1 MSRRPK
7 HNTSHAS
14 RNNTLVALTTDERTI
29 SQRKMAIAMYGY
41 SWLKPAGCAKTM
53 LGRREEEVEREEVE
67 RQLREVELQ
76 ERLAQEAEEQDRLA
90 RLNGMGEPE
99 EGRDLDEDIPDAD
112 EEEDE
117 DLSEDEDEAVEAEEG
132 EDEEGMQGDLDD
144 EIPDADD
151 QDDDEDDEPLSPA
164 AYDGGWVYDTR
175 REPDTDD
182 EDQLPP
188 TLQPPRTGGLDAT
201 RGHGRHATIAGV
213 RVSMPGSEYDYDER
227 DAEDLAD
234 AMLDED
240 EMFDDSIHGSGPGH
254 PSEERD
260 LDDDVP
266 DPENDQA
273 WEHTDTELEE
283 SEMDISILPGQAL
296 QTGRIS
302 SNEISQAQ
310 QPRRISGRAAAT
322 APRSSG
328 PWIAGPSPLPSP
340 RLAQGHVLPRH
351 RATPNATTTTYPTST
366 TTPRSASTRAARIVS
381 GNRQRPYRPEP
392 SRQPPRRRFQDAQ
405 TPDMFDTPPH
415 ATDAEVEEEED
426 LEEADT
432 DIEADA
438 ETPDPFVAP
447 EHVRAIARPTQAA
460 TGGGPQ
466 IRGRAHIGAR
476 GVMPNPAMG
485 AAALPAPQAEGRR
498 ANHLN
503 TSPSRTAAAR
513 TWLDGAAAAMGVG
526 SGSGSGSS
534 ARRTLFQRATRRRGN
549 MEPEAATAAAAAGF
563 PSDSGAGASSGGIF
577 SSPNS
582 GGAAEATNATGG
594 GSGGGAAAAGDWDTP
609 PPPTSSADAVD
620 TGEDV
625 GGNAGS
631 QEPVRRVT
639 RRRSGRFLGSRR
651 RGVE

>member
-1 MSRRPK
+1 
-7 HNTSHAS
+7 
-14 RNNTLVALTTDERTI
+14 
-29 SQRKMAIAMYGY
+29 
-41 SWLKPAGCAKTM
+41 M

-90 RLNGMGEPE
+90 MLNGTGEPE

-112 EEEDE
+112 EEEEEE
-117 DLSEDEDEAVEAEEG
+117 DLSEDEDEGIDLEEG

-151 QDDDEDDEPLSPA
+151 QDDDDDNEPLSPA

-227 DAEDLAD
+227 DAEDLAN

-240 EMFDDSIHGSGPGH
+240 EMFDEGIHRPGH
-254 PSEERD
+254 GHASEERD

-266 DPENDQA
+266 EAENDQA

-283 SEMDISILPGQAL
+283 SEMDISILPGQAI

-302 SNEISQAQ
+302 SNDISQGQ
-310 QPRRISGRAAAT
+310 QPRRISGRAAAN

-351 RATPNATTTTYPTST
+351 RATPDATTAGYPTST
-366 TTPRSASTRAARIVS
+366 ASPRSASTRAARIVS

-392 SRQPPRRRFQDAQ
+392 SRQPARRRFQDAQ

-415 ATDAEVEEEED
+415 TADAEAEEEED

-432 DIEADA
+432 DIEADV

-447 EHVRAIARPTQAA
+447 GEARAMARPTQAA
-460 TGGGPQ
+460 AVAGAQ
-466 IRGRAHIGAR
+466 IRGRVHIGAR
-476 GVMPNPAMG
+476 GVVAGPAME
-485 AAALPAPQAEGRR
+485 AVALPAPQPEGRR

-503 TSPSRTAAAR
+503 TSPSRAAAAR
-513 TWLDGAAAAMGVG
+513 TWLDGAAAAIGVGGGNG
-526 SGSGSGSS
+526 SGSGPS

-549 MEPEAATAAAAAGF
+549 MEAETATTTI
-563 PSDSGAGASSGGIF
+563 PSGSGAGASSGGIF
-577 SSPNS
+577 SSPNI
-582 GGAAEATNATGG
+582 GGGVETTNSTGG
-594 GSGGGAAAAGDWDTP
+594 GSAAMGDWDTP
-609 PPPTSSADAVD
+609 PPPISSADAAGV
-620 TGEDV
+620 GEDLS
-625 GGNAGS
+625 GHAGS
-631 QEPVRRVT
+631 QEPVRRAA

-651 RGVE
+651 RGAG